1 MKILMI
7 IVLVLITLVAIAF
20 GFIYWQ
26 NSQVPALGHS
36 NGQLAPLSGNP
47 NGVSTRTDNA
57 DTLVDPWPFKA
68 DQATT
73 MEAIKAAVAAYGGA
87 DIVREEADYL
97 RVVFVTPKMGFRD
110 DAEFYLDDQARVVH
124 FRSESRA
131 GKSDLG
137 LNRQRHEQLTTLYA
151 R

>member
-7 IVLVLITLVAIAF
+7 IALVLITLVAVAF

-26 NSQVPALGHS
+26 NGQVPTLGH
-36 NGQLAPLSGNP
+36 NGGQLTPLSDNP
-47 NGVSTRTDNA
+47 NGVTTQTDDA
-57 DTLVDPWPFKA
+57 EKEVDPWPFKA
-68 DQATT
+68 DRAAT
-73 MEAIKAAVAAYGGA
+73 MQAIKDALAAHGGA
-87 DIVREEADYL
+87 EIVREEEDYL
-97 RVVFVTPKMGFRD
+97 RVVFVTPKMRFRD
-110 DAEFYLDDQARVVH
+110 DAEFYLDEMTRQVH